1 MTARLKLRQLETALH
16 EVEAFDEPKV
26 LLEQYPTR
34 PHIAACILHTI
45 QTSYGGLDDRIVAD
59 LGCGAG
65 VLSIGARLLGAR
77 AVIGFDIDPDAIE
90 VAKRNLEE
98 FGLNTE
104 EDRAGFCDL
113 VLTDVV
119 QTFTPLFNKCEKG
132 HQAAINSQ
140 FSGVFDTILMN
151 PPFGTKHN
159 RGLG

>member
-1 MTARLKLRQLETALH
+1 MSARLKLRQLETALYD
-16 EVEAFDEPKV
+16 VETFEKPKV

-45 QTSYGGLDDRIVAD
+45 QTCYGGLDDRIVAD

-65 VLSIGARLLGAR
+65 VLSIGARLMGAR
-77 AVIGFDIDPDAIE
+77 TVIGFDIDSAALQ
-90 VAKRNLEE
+90 VAQKNLEE
-98 FGLNTE
+98 FQLNSE
-104 EDRAGFCDL
+104 KDQDGYCDL

-119 QTFTPLFNKCEKG
+119 QTFTPLFDKCEKG
-132 HQAAINSQ
+132 KQTTNVTH
-140 FSGVFDTILMN
+140 FSELFDTVVMN